1 MGYGK
6 GAVPGIAGV
15 AILPF
20 TGSSNLLLILA
31 AGLIVLGTSVFVVSV
46 ILARKN
52 RQSSTN

>member
-20 TGSSNLLLILA
+20 TGGSNLLLILA